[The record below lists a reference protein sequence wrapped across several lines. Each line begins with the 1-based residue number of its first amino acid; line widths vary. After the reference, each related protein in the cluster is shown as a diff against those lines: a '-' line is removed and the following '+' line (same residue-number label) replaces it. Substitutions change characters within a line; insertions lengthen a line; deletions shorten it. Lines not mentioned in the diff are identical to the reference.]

1 LLGAGVVVR
10 RMLVRIEGMA
20 AIALEK
26 TGISSREGRV
36 LDDLLLARV
45 AVGGA
50 TRAEI
55 QRDLSPLLDGGSL
68 GSDDKIAVEQGLTSL
83 AVRKLLLS
91 EGRGRWRLTEVGRTE
106 ALKRLGVT
114 GNLPADWGHVRNVR
128 LVAVAL
134 GLGPI
139 SAQRARALNRPDGL
153 RAAVLQQAFD
163 LPRKA
168 IASPARLRSQ
178 LAVVA
183 LQRAFGNTMKSGLGA
198 GDGLSPKAGRLLAG
212 QLARQPRDFGTDS
225 RLVSALAAEVVGATR
240 PDIDGLRLAIL
251 RRWIAKELG
260 PADAP
265 AVLPVEASDTSA
277 AAASRRVP
285 AATQSKPAVSK
296 PAAASRPD
304 LVGFAA
310 AVQAAARARAHGWPG
325 SYKAYV
331 SHVWEA
337 LSSAHPEWGISEVEF
352 KGMLAEA
359 HRTGHV
365 RLANADLKDRAHLA
379 EIQRSAIVYKNTVW
393 HLVRVED

>member
-1 LLGAGVVVR
+1 
-10 RMLVRIEGMA
+10 MA

-26 TGISSREGRV
+26 TGVLSREGSS
-36 LDDLLLARV
+36 LDDLLLARL
-45 AVGGA
+45 AVGDA

-55 QRDLSPLLDGGSL
+55 QRDLSPLLEGSPL
-68 GSDDKIAVEQGLTSL
+68 ANDEKITVEQGLTSL
-83 AVRKLLLS
+83 AVRKLLQS
-91 EGRGRWRLTEVGRTE
+91 EGRGRWKLTDSGRAE
-106 ALKRLGVT
+106 ALKCLAVT
-114 GNLPADWGHVRNVR
+114 GNLPTDWGHVRNVR
-128 LVAVAL
+128 LVALAL
-134 GLGPI
+134 GLGPL

-153 RAAVLQQAFD
+153 RAAVLQQAFG

-225 RLVSALAAEVVGATR
+225 RLVTALAAEAVGATR

-251 RRWIAKELG
+251 RRWVGRRDGVVETAVAP
-260 PADAP
+260 PAE
-265 AVLPVEASDTSA
+265 VSGT
-277 AAASRRVP
+277 AASARRTATQPPVKP
-285 AATQSKPAVSK
+285 AAQKP
-296 PAAASRPD
+296 PAASRPD
-304 LVGFAA
+304 LAGFAA
-310 AVQAAARARAHGWPG
+310 AVQNAAKSRAHGWPG

-337 LSSAHPEWGISEVEF
+337 LSAAHPEWGISEVEF

-365 RLANADLKDRAHLA
+365 RLANADLKDRAQLA

>member
-1 LLGAGVVVR
+1 
-10 RMLVRIEGMA
+10 MA

-26 TGISSREGRV
+26 SGVSSREGCV
-36 LDDLLLARV
+36 LDDLLLARL
-45 AVGGA
+45 AASDA

-55 QRDLSPLLDGGSL
+55 QRDLSPLFEGGPF
-68 GSDDKIAVEQGLTSL
+68 GSDEKIAVEQGLTSL
-83 AVRKLLLS
+83 AVRKLIVS
-91 EGRGRWRLTEVGRTE
+91 EGRGRWRLTETGRAE
-106 ALKRLGVT
+106 ALKRLAVS

-134 GLGPI
+134 GLGSL

-153 RAAVLQQAFD
+153 RAALLQQAFD

-183 LQRAFGNTMKSGLGA
+183 LQRAFGNTIKSGLGA

-212 QLARQPRDFGTDS
+212 QLARQPKDFGTDS

-251 RRWIAKELG
+251 RRWIAKEQASG
-260 PADAP
+260 DVQAAPPA
-265 AVLPVEASDTSA
+265 EASGTSA
-277 AAASRRVP
+277 ATRRAP
-285 AATQSKPAVSK
+285 AAPQAKPIVAK
-296 PAAASRPD
+296 PAAAARPD
-304 LVGFAA
+304 LAGFAA
-310 AVQAAARARAHGWPG
+310 AVQNAAKSRAHGWPG

-337 LSSAHPEWGISEVEF
+337 LSAAHPEWGISEVEF

>member
-1 LLGAGVVVR
+1 
-10 RMLVRIEGMA
+10 MA
-20 AIALEK
+20 AIALER
-26 TGISSREGRV
+26 TGVLSREGSS
-36 LDDLLLARV
+36 LDDLLLARL
-45 AVGGA
+45 AVGDA

-55 QRDLSPLLDGGSL
+55 QRDLSPLLEGSPL
-68 GSDDKIAVEQGLTSL
+68 ANDEKITVEQGLTSL
-83 AVRKLLLS
+83 AVRKLLQS
-91 EGRGRWRLTEVGRTE
+91 EGRGRWKLTDSGRAE
-106 ALKRLGVT
+106 ALKCLAVT
-114 GNLPADWGHVRNVR
+114 GNLPTDWGHVRNVR
-128 LVAVAL
+128 LVALAL
-134 GLGPI
+134 GLGPL

-153 RAAVLQQAFD
+153 RAAVLQQAFG

-225 RLVSALAAEVVGATR
+225 RLVTALAAEAVGATR

-251 RRWIAKELG
+251 RRWVGRRDGVVETAVAP
-260 PADAP
+260 PAEVSGTAP
-265 AVLPVEASDTSA
+265 SARRTATQPPVK
-277 AAASRRVP
+277 P
-285 AATQSKPAVSK
+285 AAQKP
-296 PAAASRPD
+296 PAASRPD
-304 LVGFAA
+304 LAGFAA
-310 AVQAAARARAHGWPG
+310 AVQNAAKSRAHGWPG

-337 LSSAHPEWGISEVEF
+337 LSAAHPEWGISEVEF

>member
-1 LLGAGVVVR
+1 
-10 RMLVRIEGMA
+10 MA
-20 AIALEK
+20 VIALEK
-26 TGISSREGRV
+26 TGVLSSEGNS
-36 LDDLLLARV
+36 LDDLLLARL
-45 AVGGA
+45 AAGDA

-55 QRDLSPLLDGGSL
+55 QRDLSPLLEGTSL
-68 GSDDKIAVEQGLTSL
+68 GNDEKIAVEQGLTSL
-83 AVRKLLLS
+83 AVRKLLQS
-91 EGRGRWRLTEVGRTE
+91 EGRGRWRLTETGRAE
-106 ALKRLGVT
+106 ALKRLAVT

-128 LVAVAL
+128 LVAMAL
-134 GLGPI
+134 GLGPL

-225 RLVSALAAEVVGATR
+225 RLVSALAAEAVGATR

-251 RRWIAKELG
+251 RRWTG
-260 PADAP
+260 RRDG
-265 AVLPVEASDTSA
+265 VVEAPVVPPAEVSGAPTSA
-277 AAASRRVP
+277 RRTAPQPP
-285 AATQSKPAVSK
+285 AKPAVQK
-296 PAAASRPD
+296 PPAASRPD
-304 LVGFAA
+304 LAGFAV
-310 AVQAAARARAHGWPG
+310 AVQNAAKSRAHGWPG

-337 LSSAHPEWGISEVEF
+337 LSAAHPEWGISEVEF